1 MFSLLKNL
9 IERFFFNEET
19 VYFSLFLISALL
31 LLIFFGG
38 ILLPILI
45 SLVIAFLLNGL
56 VNTLEKLFLPRW
68 LSLSL
73 TLLVFFGLY
82 IGLFVTLPSIATEIN
97 SLIQSLPSIVDSLQ
111 QVLNK
116 MSSSYP
122 ELFSQQEIKGLLIN
136 LSSQVNNLLS
146 QALGQIA
153 GTITFAFN
161 ALLYAILIPL
171 MVFFFVKDKETLL
184 PLLGFLAPQEKGLV
198 DSVFNE
204 MNSQLFNYVT
214 GKLIEMSIVAFI
226 SYLAFSWI
234 GLPYTFLL
242 ALLVGLSVIIPFFGA
257 ILVTIPV
264 VLVGFYEWGISE
276 NFYWLLGLYLVIQ
289 ALDGN
294 LLVPILFS
302 ARNKLHPVIIVI
314 SVLFFGGI
322 WGFWGLFFAIPLA
335 TLIKAIINAWP
346 QNPAKDSM
354 S

>member
-56 VNTLEKLFLPRW
+56 VNTLEKLFFPRW

-171 MVFFFVKDKETLL
+171 MVFFFVKDKKILL
-184 PLLGFLAPQEKGLV
+184 PILSSFLPQKRKLMN
-198 DSVFNE
+198 SILNE
-204 MNSQLFNYVT
+204 MNKQLFNYVT
-214 GKLIEMSIVAFI
+214 GKMIEMLIVGSI
-226 SYLAFSWI
+226 SYVVFTYLD
-234 GLPYTFLL
+234 LPYTILL
-242 ALLVGLSVIIPFFGA
+242 SILVGLSVIIPFFGA

-264 VLVGFYEWGISE
+264 LLVGLYEWGLSTD
-276 NFYWLLGLYLVIQ
+276 FYWLAGLYLLIQ
-289 ALDGN
+289 VLDGN
-294 LLVPILFS
+294 LLVPLLFS
-302 ARNKLHPVIIVI
+302 IRNKLHPVLIII
-314 SVLFFGGI
+314 AVLFFGGL
-322 WGFWGLFFAIPLA
+322 WGFWGMFFAIPLA
-335 TLIKAIINAWP
+335 TLIKAIINSWP
-346 QNPAKDSM
+346 KNQSV
-354 S
+354 